1 MAVKQKFYSSLDRTP
16 EGPTMFDV
24 KKEADAHDLY
34 LEAMYAI
41 SDMLI
46 NSKVVEDEVLA
57 EQISETIVQQRET
70 LLPLLKKIPKKPSPS
85 EASSPEA

>member
-16 EGPTMFDV
+16 EGPKMFDV

-41 SDMLI
+41 SDMLMS
-46 NSKVVEDEVLA
+46 SKVVDDEALA
-57 EQISETIVQQRET
+57 EKISEAIVQQREEI
-70 LLPLLKKIPKKPSPS
+70 LPLLKKIPKKQVPVEEPTES
-85 EASSPEA
+85 

>member
-34 LEAMYAI
+34 LEAMYTI
-41 SDMLI
+41 SDMLV
-46 NSKVVEDEVLA
+46 SAGVVDSEELA
-57 EQISETIVQQRET
+57 EKISELVVQQRDEI
-70 LLPLLKKIPKKPSPS
+70 LPLLKKIPKKLSPS
-85 EASSPEA
+85 EVEPSAS